1 MRKKLILL
9 LSFIILVSMVCPLFS
24 VQAATFQNDVETT
37 TESLYL
43 YNVDFDTPVY
53 EKNAQERRSPASTTK
68 IMTYI
73 ITIENVPDPDDTVV
87 TVTKDVVDKL
97 SGTGSSMSG
106 VQPDEQ
112 LTVTQLLHCLMIPS
126 GNDAAMVLAD
136 YVGGGNIQ
144 AFVDKMNEKAKEL
157 GCTNTHFMNPHGLY
171 DKEHYTTAE
180 DLAKIARYAM
190 DTPKFMEITSK
201 LTYELPPSNVR
212 STPKTLEN
220 TNSMMLSSSVYYYQ
234 YVKGIKTGWIDEAG
248 KCLVSTASKDGYSY
262 LCVAL
267 GGKDKDDEGQKYDG
281 AMVDTRRLYRWAF
294 DNLERKNIV
303 TLDKMVTEIPLELA
317 WQKDRLQLLPKESV
331 QALLPKDVEIASITI
346 TPNDDVV
353 ESVTAPVKQGTI
365 LGTATLSYANQVLG
379 TVDLVA
385 AEDVNRSELL
395 YILNGAKKIVTS
407 KWFLFAAGLLA
418 VLFIV
423 YLILSTIYTKRNKRR
438 RKVKKYRKL

>member
-9 LSFIILVSMVCPLFS
+9 LSFVILISMACPLLS
-24 VQAATFQNDVETT
+24 VQAATFQNDVETST
-37 TESLYL
+37 KSLYL
-43 YNVDFDTPVY
+43 YNVDFETPVY

-73 ITIENVPDPDDTVV
+73 ITIENVKDPDDTLV
-87 TVTKDVVDKL
+87 TVTKDVVDQL
-97 SGTGSSMSG
+97 LGTGSSMSG
-106 VQPDEQ
+106 VLPDEQ

-126 GNDAAMVLAD
+126 GNDAAMVLAN

-144 AFVDKMNEKAKEL
+144 TFVDKMNEKAREL
-157 GCTNTHFMNPHGLY
+157 GCANTHFTNPHGLY
-171 DKEHYTTAE
+171 NEEHYTTAE
-180 DLAKIARYAM
+180 DLTKIARYAM

-201 LTYELPPSNVR
+201 MTYELPPSNVR
-212 STPKTLEN
+212 PTPKILEN

-267 GGKDKDDEGQKYDG
+267 GGLDKDDEGEKYDG
-281 AMVDTRRLYRWAF
+281 SMVDTRRLYRWAF
-294 DNLERKNIV
+294 ENLERKSIV
-303 TLDKMVTEIPLELA
+303 TLDKMVAEVPLELA

-331 QALLPKDVEIASITI
+331 QALLPKDVELASITI

-407 KWFLFAAGLLA
+407 KWFLFSAALLV